1 MLIQV
6 QKQPNYLRT
15 LQPSPNEEMCRMPA
29 IRSQVVK
36 KDPGARGHS
45 NDADHEAS
53 GENHNHNSRNNWAKS
68 VGTNSKTRG
77 VAVVTHLVERGA
89 LTRPSWINIQS
100 RKMLPTEQRSYDL
113 GQLSLSLRKA
123 RVWRY
128 HPATT
133 FDNLQPLPMLCA
145 TIQSNGPPPTV
156 ISKVRDFT
164 LEPIIVVLGYL

>member
-1 MLIQV
+1 
-6 QKQPNYLRT
+6 
-15 LQPSPNEEMCRMPA
+15 MPA

-89 LTRPSWINIQS
+89 LTRPSWINIQP
-100 RKMLPTEQRSYDL
+100 RKAARCCSWNKGTRYL

-133 FDNLQPLPMLCA
+133 FDNLATTTDALCDDSA
-145 TIQSNGPPPTV
+145 NGPPSTV

-164 LEPIIVVLGYL
+164 LEPIIVVLGYF

>member
-1 MLIQV
+1 
-6 QKQPNYLRT
+6 
-15 LQPSPNEEMCRMPA
+15 MPA

-89 LTRPSWINIQS
+89 LTRPSWINIQPH
-100 RKMLPTEQRSYDL
+100 KMLPMEQRSYV
-113 GQLSLSLRKA
+113 SR
-123 RVWRY
+123 
-128 HPATT
+128 
-133 FDNLQPLPMLCA
+133 
-145 TIQSNGPPPTV
+145 PTV
-156 ISKVRDFT
+156 AKPAKSQGVET
-164 LEPIIVVLGYL
+164 PSSHNL